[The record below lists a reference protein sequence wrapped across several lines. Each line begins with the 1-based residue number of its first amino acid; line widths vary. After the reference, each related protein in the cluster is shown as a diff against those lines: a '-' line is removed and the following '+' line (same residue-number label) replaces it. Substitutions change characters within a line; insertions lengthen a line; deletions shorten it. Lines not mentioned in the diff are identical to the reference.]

1 MNQQRKYAEHYVRY
15 ADNSPAESNSNNYME
30 NNYQNVF
37 NSNFNSQLSVSQEP
51 NIEYYKRDYYLSVGS
66 KDRNV
71 ETYPSSSQFS
81 IRLPKEY
88 KNIHSV
94 ELIQAIIPHKN
105 NVTHEPYLVLSID
118 ELKDTIES
126 KDSNIADSFAIL
138 MLNTPVENGKFIS
151 IDNRIHENT
160 VLKFNTPKAS
170 LSKMTVKITDF
181 DGDIFSFGGEGTLDK
196 EHQVLF
202 VFKITQIEKS
212 RESLN
217 NRKVF

>member
-1 MNQQRKYAEHYVRY
+1 MNQQNKYAEHYVRY
-15 ADNSPAESNSNNYME
+15 KDHSPMESNE
-30 NNYQNVF
+30 NNYRENNYLNAFSNDF
-37 NSNFNSQLSVSQEP
+37 NKQLSVSQEP
-51 NIEYYKRDYYLSVGS
+51 DIQYYKREYYLSVGS

-88 KNIHSV
+88 KNIDSV

-118 ELKDTIES
+118 ELVDTMDS

-138 MLNTPVENGKFIS
+138 MLNPPVENGRFIS

-160 VLKFNTPKAS
+160 VLRFATPKAN
-170 LSKMTVKITDF
+170 LSKMTIKITDF
-181 DGDIFSFGGEGTLDK
+181 DGDIFSFGGEGTLNK
-196 EHQVLF
+196 EHQLLF
-202 VFKITQIEKS
+202 VFKITQIEKK
-212 RESLN
+212 RDQLN
-217 NRKVF
+217 NRKVY